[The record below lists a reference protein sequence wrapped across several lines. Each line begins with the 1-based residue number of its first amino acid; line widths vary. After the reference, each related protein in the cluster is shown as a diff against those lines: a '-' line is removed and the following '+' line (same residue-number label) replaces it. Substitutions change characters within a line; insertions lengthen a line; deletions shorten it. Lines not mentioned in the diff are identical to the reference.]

1 MIKGAGSSRGRL
13 VPDAI
18 ATGLT
23 SNQLVTVF
31 TRLGHIFCRF
41 LANEHRLRSA
51 LSLAKV
57 YQTTGRELAV
67 DGLLVPALTDFT

>member
-23 SNQLVTVF
+23 SNQLVTIF

-41 LANEHRLRSA
+41 LANEHQL
-51 LSLAKV
+51 KH
-57 YQTTGRELAV
+57 GN
-67 DGLLVPALTDFT
+67 DGPV